1 MVYIDKKLNSSPF
14 SENGYYGWGVLS
26 CYPWHLYG
34 VYSSQNKAEKVAKQL
49 SCDYSV
55 FYGVYFPLKEE
66 FLPEYYRNY

>member
-1 MVYIDKKLNSSPF
+1 MVYIDKKLKPSPF

-26 CYPWHLYG
+26 CY
-34 VYSSQNKAEKVAKQL
+34 SSQNKAEKAAKQL

-66 FLPEYYRNY
+66 FLPEYY